1 MLIFPDGKAKYLKI
15 VFLLTGNAE
24 FSVFN
29 VHKEVVKMAQTKTNY
44 ETMFI
49 VNCSVSEEEVQAT
62 VNKFKTLIENAG
74 AVTKYTEWGKRKL
87 QYPIDDLTEGYYVV
101 INHEA
106 DSDFVAELSRLFN
119 IDEKILRYLTV
130 RV

>member
-1 MLIFPDGKAKYLKI
+1 
-15 VFLLTGNAE
+15 
-24 FSVFN
+24 
-29 VHKEVVKMAQTKTNY
+29 MANEKTNY

-62 VNKFKTLIENAG
+62 VAKFKTLIENAG
-74 AVTKYTEWGKRKL
+74 TVSKFDEWGKRKL
-87 QYPIDDLTEGYYVV
+87 AYPIEDLTEGYYVLV
-101 INHEA
+101 NHEA

-130 RV
+130 KL